1 MKTMGERLQAA
12 IESDGRTFY
21 RLGKE
26 AGVSPEVISRFV
38 SGERDI
44 RLATASKLADVL
56 GLELLSRKKTR
67 KRA

>member
-1 MKTMGERLQAA
+1 MSERLQAA

-26 AGVSPEVISRFV
+26 AGVSPEVIYRFV
-38 SGERDI
+38 AGERDI
-44 RLATASKLADVL
+44 RLATASKLVDVL
-56 GLELLSRKKTR
+56 GLELSSRKKTR

>member
-1 MKTMGERLQAA
+1 MSERLQTA

-38 SGERDI
+38 AGERDI

-56 GLELLSRKKTR
+56 GLELSRKKTR

>member
-1 MKTMGERLQAA
+1 MSEILQAA

-21 RLGKE
+21 RLGKD
-26 AGVSPEVISRFV
+26 AGVSTEIIYRFV
-38 SGERDI
+38 AGERDI
-44 RLATASKLADVL
+44 RLATASKLAAVL